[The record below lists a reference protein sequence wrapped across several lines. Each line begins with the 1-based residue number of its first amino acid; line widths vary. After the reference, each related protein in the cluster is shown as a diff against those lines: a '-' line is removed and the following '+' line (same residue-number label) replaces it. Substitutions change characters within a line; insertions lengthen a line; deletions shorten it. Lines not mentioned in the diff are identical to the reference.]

1 MSTPRPEVW
10 LIRHGE
16 TEWSRTHKHTG
27 VTDVPLTDAG
37 EAAAAALAPG
47 LAGVRFD
54 LVLTSPLSRARE
66 TARLAGFP
74 DAAPEP
80 DAQEVHYGE
89 YEGVTTATI
98 RETVPG
104 WTVWTHPT
112 PGGETFDAVAARA
125 DRVIERLA
133 AVPERSLLFA
143 HGHFLRILI
152 ARWIGLAPTGGGL
165 FQFQTSTIAM
175 LAHERENRVLERLGA
190 TPG

>member
-1 MSTPRPEVW
+1 MTAPRPEVW

-27 VTDVPLTDAG
+27 VTDVPLTEAG
-37 EAAAAALAPG
+37 EAAAARLAPG
-47 LAGVRFD
+47 LAGVAFD

-74 DAAPEP
+74 DAEPVP
-80 DAQEVHYGE
+80 DAREVGYGD

-98 RETVPG
+98 RETAPG
-104 WTVWTHPT
+104 WTVWSHPT
-112 PGGETFDAVAARA
+112 PNGEPLEAVGARA

-152 ARWIGLAPTGGGL
+152 ARWIGLEATAGAR

-175 LAHERENRVLERLGA
+175 LAHERETRVLERLGA